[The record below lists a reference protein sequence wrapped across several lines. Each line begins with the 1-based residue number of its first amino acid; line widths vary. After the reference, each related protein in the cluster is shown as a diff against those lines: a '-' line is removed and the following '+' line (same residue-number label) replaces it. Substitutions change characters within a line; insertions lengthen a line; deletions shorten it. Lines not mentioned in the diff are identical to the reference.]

1 MADIMSILSSAYKN
15 NVLNVATSNT
25 KYVAVDPTLY
35 QGTWTGKYADN
46 KSFSITVSQI
56 NGFHAKVQYQSD
68 GVVKYQDV
76 LIKDQSFRVGDTRFT
91 LTQTGTAQIKNAV
104 TDPVTGSSYLDTA
117 YATQKA

>member
-1 MADIMSILSSAYKN
+1 MADLMSILSSAYKS
-15 NVLNVATSNT
+15 NVLNTATSNT

-56 NGFHAKVQYQSD
+56 NGFHAKVAYQSA
-68 GVVKYQDV
+68 GVVKYQEV

-117 YATQKA
+117 YATQK